1 MKAFDGSFY
10 LEHQKLTR
18 KRVTNMNKLLDAM
31 DLVED
36 LPRNDDNDE
45 LIGRSDTD
53 DDDSGDTRCLVSL
66 SEERD
71 AHMFDNYPPPK
82 NRSCENDITF
92 PRLGAGYHN
101 FSRALKRKSSETSQ
115 DATEFAGNKPVC
127 LRTDVFGKLKINGE
141 STSITYYNG
150 FEKIFSDGTIQRYVL
165 GDKVYLLPASIHED
179 MYIAQI
185 ESIYVARDGNIHAN
199 CHWFKRLKNNEI
211 RLTKYS
217 DDNPVECIE
226 GLCDISQFK
235 KDNKLYCKG
244 KSSNGWFY

>member
-1 MKAFDGSFY
+1 
-10 LEHQKLTR
+10 
-18 KRVTNMNKLLDAM
+18 MNKLLDAM

-53 DDDSGDTRCLVSL
+53 DDDSG
-66 SEERD
+66 D

-127 LRTDVFGKLKINGE
+127 LRTDVFGDIKKN
-141 STSITYYNG
+141 
-150 FEKIFSDGTIQRYVL
+150 IFL
-165 GDKVYLLPASIHED
+165 
-179 MYIAQI
+179 
-185 ESIYVARDGNIHAN
+185 
-199 CHWFKRLKNNEI
+199 
-211 RLTKYS
+211 
-217 DDNPVECIE
+217 
-226 GLCDISQFK
+226 IS
-235 KDNKLYCKG
+235 
-244 KSSNGWFY
+244 

>member
-1 MKAFDGSFY
+1 LKAFHGSFD

-18 KRVTNMNKLLDAM
+18 KRATNMNKLLDAIN
-31 DLVED
+31 LVDD
-36 LPRNDDNDE
+36 LPRHDDHDD
-45 LIGRSDTD
+45 LIGCSDN
-53 DDDSGDTRCLVSL
+53 DDDSGLTRCLVSL

-71 AHMFDNYPPPK
+71 ADIFDNSPPPK

-92 PRLGAGYHN
+92 PRLDVGYGN
-101 FSRALKRKSSETSQ
+101 SSRALKRKSSETSQ
-115 DATEFAGNKPVC
+115 GATEFAGNKRVC
-127 LRTDVFGKLKINGE
+127 LQTNVFGKLKIKGE
-141 STSITYYNG
+141 STITYYNG
-150 FEKIFSDGTIQRYVL
+150 FEKIFNDGTIQKYGL

-185 ESIYVARDGNIHAN
+185 ESIYAARDGKIHAN

-226 GLCDISQFK
+226 GLCDISRFK
-235 KDNKLYCKG
+235 RDNKLYCKG